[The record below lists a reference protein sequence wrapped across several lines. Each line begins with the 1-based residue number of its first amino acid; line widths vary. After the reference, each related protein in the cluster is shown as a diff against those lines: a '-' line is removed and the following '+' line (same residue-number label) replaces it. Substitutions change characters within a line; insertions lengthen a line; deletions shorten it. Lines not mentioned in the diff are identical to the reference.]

1 MTAQPD
7 HYPDADTHITEI
19 GSDLAAR
26 VASASCL
33 CGWAKVLTFT
43 RPSGEP
49 VALRLAQAEAD
60 RHEADPD
67 ADADAVP
74 EGCQV
79 LLVTND
85 VDVFG
90 AVLAINLNPATTVL
104 VYQDLGTAA
113 ASGAVQAADLVL
125 LGPDAVPT
133 AVVLRGL
140 PHPRVAAITTRV
152 GRHDEA
158 MAEMAGCVRLVML
171 PRDAAWV
178 AAGGREREPL

>member
-7 HYPDADTHITEI
+7 HPDADTHVTEI

-26 VASASCL
+26 MASASCL

-49 VALRLAQAEAD
+49 VALRLAQAAAD

-67 ADADAVP
+67 ADTEV
-74 EGCQV
+74 ESCRV
-79 LLVTND
+79 LLVTDD

-90 AVLAINLNPATTVL
+90 AVLAIEMRPATTVL
-104 VYQDLGTAA
+104 VHQDLGTAA
-113 ASGAVQAADLVL
+113 ACGAVRDADLVL
-125 LGPDAVPT
+125 LGPDAVRT

-140 PHPRVAAITTRV
+140 PHPRVAAVTTRV

-158 MAEMAGCVRLVML
+158 MAEMAGCARLLML
-171 PRDAAWV
+171 PRDAAWI
-178 AAGGREREPL
+178 AAGGR